1 MANKTKV
8 VEFSNKDNKPYEDK
22 EVNKFFKLENKAKGI
37 RIAMQQIRGEGLNE
51 EGLVDEAG
59 EIFVKLK
66 SVYPSLK
73 DEKFT
78 DIDTPAKLR
87 EALLQTQLGDDY
99 DTYMVMNKQ
108 YKKYEKAAGSTGA
121 GKFNPK

>member
-1 MANKTKV
+1 
-8 VEFSNKDNKPYEDK
+8 
-22 EVNKFFKLENKAKGI
+22 
-37 RIAMQQIRGEGLNE
+37 MQQIRGEGLNE

-78 DIDTPAKLR
+78 DIDTPAKLQ

-99 DTYMVMNKQ
+99 DTYMVMSKQ
-108 YKKYEKAAGSTGA
+108 YKKYKKAAGSTGA